1 MKIIPNWQDKLLKC
15 HFCGTNKSVK
25 YAVELHGAICD
36 NKHLEVCVCN
46 KCALL
51 FVHPT
56 EKGGVKG

>member
-1 MKIIPNWQDKLLKC
+1 MKLIPKWQDKLLRC

-36 NKHLEVCVCN
+36 NKPLEVSVCN

-51 FVHPT
+51 YDK
-56 EKGGVKG
+56 ERDNG